1 MIIWDTLQFERL
13 WPAALAALAAVA
25 LAVAWFR
32 RSRHVFANL
41 VLITGTRRHRG
52 LADRLIPV
60 SGISLLLLLTWV
72 MMDPSVVHEEEVEQ
86 RARDFVILV
95 DTSRSMRHDTRVH
108 RDATELHYARRTGA
122 FLEAVDDPEA
132 IPFVARFELA
142 RESLF
147 RFLAMRNADDRVALL
162 YFNDEVFPVSALMRD
177 IGFVTE
183 QLGTMDDYVNWG
195 TNIAEA
201 VQSGLG
207 LLERYPGDNRRTMIL
222 LTDAETRFTE
232 DLEAQ
237 FARVANA
244 DISFYL
250 LWITADEPDL
260 ATDDA
265 RSFLNLASSTGSVYT
280 IRDPDAAN
288 LTDALADISLNDGYR
303 YQEVR
308 RSQVDLAKPVRQ
320 AVRWSLFAWL
330 LAVALV
336 GHPVTHR
343 ALFTGQTP

>member
-13 WPAALAALAAVA
+13 WPAGLAALAAVA
-25 LAVAWFR
+25 LSVAWFR
-32 RSRHVFANL
+32 RSGHVFADMA
-41 VLITGTRRHRG
+41 LITGTRRNRG
-52 LADRLIPV
+52 LVDRLMPV
-60 SGISLLLLLTWV
+60 TGVLLLLLLTWV
-72 MMDPSVVHEEEVEQ
+72 MMNPSVVHEQEVEQ

-95 DTSRSMRHDTRVH
+95 DTSRSMRHDTRAR
-108 RDATELHYARRTGA
+108 RDATELHYERRTGA
-122 FLEAVDDPEA
+122 FLEAVDDPRA

-147 RFLAMRNADDRVALL
+147 RFLGMRDADDRVALL
-162 YFNDEVFPVSALMRD
+162 YFNDKVFPVSALMRD
-177 IGFVTE
+177 IGFLTE

-201 VQSGLG
+201 VRSGLG
-207 LLERYPGDNRRTMIL
+207 LLERYPGDNRRTLIL

-237 FARVANA
+237 FARIANA
-244 DISFYL
+244 DVSFYL

-265 RSFLNLASSTGSVYT
+265 KSFLKLARSTGSVYT

-288 LTDALADISLNDGYR
+288 LTDALADISLNEGYR

-308 RSQVDLAKPVRQ
+308 RSQVDLARPVRE
-320 AVRWSLFAWL
+320 AVRWVLLAWL
-330 LAVALV
+330 LGVALIW
-336 GHPVTHR
+336 HPLTHR
-343 ALFTGQTP
+343 ALFSGQTP

>member
-13 WPAALAALAAVA
+13 WPAGLAAFAAVT

-32 RSRHVFANL
+32 RSRHVFSDMA
-41 VLITGTRRHRG
+41 LITGTRRNRG
-52 LADRLIPV
+52 LDDRLIPV
-60 SGISLLLLLTWV
+60 TGVLLLLLLAWV
-72 MMDPSVVHEEEVEQ
+72 MMNPSVVHEEEVDQ

-95 DTSRSMRHDTRVH
+95 DTSRSMRHDTRVR
-108 RDATELHYARRTGA
+108 RDATELNYERRTGA
-122 FLEAVDDPEA
+122 FLEAVDDPQA

-147 RFLAMRNADDRVALL
+147 RFLAMRDADDRVALM
-162 YFNDEVFPVSALMRD
+162 YFNDDVFPVSALVRD
-177 IGFVTE
+177 IGFLTE
-183 QLGTMDDYVNWG
+183 QLATMDDYVNWG
-195 TNIAEA
+195 TNIAKA

-207 LLERYPGDNRRTMIL
+207 LLERYPGDNRRTLIL

-237 FARVANA
+237 FARIANA
-244 DISFYL
+244 DVSFYL
-250 LWITADEPDL
+250 LWITTDEPDL
-260 ATDDA
+260 ATEDA
-265 RSFLNLASSTGSVYT
+265 KSFLDLAHSTGSVYT

-288 LTDALADISLNDGYR
+288 LTDALTDISLNEAYR

-308 RSQVDLAKPVRQ
+308 RSQIDLARPVRE
-320 AVRWSLFAWL
+320 AIRWALFAWL
-330 LAVALV
+330 LCIALI

-343 ALFTGQTP
+343 TLFTGQTQ

>member
-13 WPAALAALAAVA
+13 WPAGLAALAVVA
-25 LAVAWFR
+25 LSVAWFR
-32 RSRHVFANL
+32 RSRHVFADMAL
-41 VLITGTRRHRG
+41 VTGTRRNRG
-52 LADRLIPV
+52 LVDRLMPV
-60 SGISLLLLLTWV
+60 TGVSLLLLLTWV
-72 MMDPSVVHEEEVEQ
+72 MMNPSVVHEEEVEQ

-95 DTSRSMRHDTRVH
+95 DTSRSMRHDTRVR
-108 RDATELHYARRTGA
+108 RDATELHYERRTGA
-122 FLEAVDDPEA
+122 FLEAVDDPRA

-147 RFLAMRNADDRVALL
+147 RFLAMRNVDDRVALL
-162 YFNDEVFPVSALMRD
+162 YFNDKVFPVSELMRD
-177 IGFVTE
+177 IGFLTE

-207 LLERYPGDNRRTMIL
+207 LLERYPGDNRRTLIL

-232 DLEAQ
+232 NLEAQ
-237 FARVANA
+237 FARIANA
-244 DISFYL
+244 DVSFYL

-265 RSFLNLASSTGSVYT
+265 KSFLKLARSTGSVYT

-288 LTDALADISLNDGYR
+288 LTDALADISLNEGYR

-308 RSQVDLAKPVRQ
+308 RSQVDLAKPVREP
-320 AVRWSLFAWL
+320 VRWALFAWL
-330 LAVALV
+330 LGVALI
-336 GHPVTHR
+336 GHPLTHR